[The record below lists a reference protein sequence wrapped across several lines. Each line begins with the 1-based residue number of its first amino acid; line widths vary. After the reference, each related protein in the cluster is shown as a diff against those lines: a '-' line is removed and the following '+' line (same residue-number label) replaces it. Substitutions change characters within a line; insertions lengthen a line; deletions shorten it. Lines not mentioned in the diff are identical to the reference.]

1 MLREPNV
8 MADTDW
14 REWLFRRAHNV
25 LSGPALA
32 QAAIPL
38 KSKNGAMP
46 LIAEWKLG
54 SGTLTYVDL
63 ALEPQFLNILPGAFR
78 LLANLISY

>member
-1 MLREPNV
+1 LR
-8 MADTDW
+8 AKKD
-14 REWLFRRAHNV
+14 
-25 LSGPALA
+25 
-32 QAAIPL
+32 
-38 KSKNGAMP
+38 KSP

-78 LLANLISY
+78 LLANLLSY